1 MFYVITKG
9 RKSKI
14 VENWEE
20 CVKIIKEN
28 NGANYN
34 EFNNYSDAKKYYDS
48 YNLIKNGGISYEFKE
63 IIQNSSIFNNYSYK
77 PLNKEITNKIIFVDY
92 RIDET
97 REEGNIR
104 IIKEL
109 KKKELE
115 KEKLELKKKKSEI
128 NKKLKELEE
137 VSNNEDF
144 E

>member
-1 MFYVITKG
+1 MYYVITKG

-34 EFNNYSDAKKYYDS
+34 EFNNYSDSKKYYDS

-63 IIQNSSIFNNYSYK
+63 IINNPNIFKNYEFK
-77 PLNKEITNKIIFVDY
+77 PLNKETSNKIIFVDY
-92 RIDET
+92 RIGET
-97 REEGNIR
+97 REEGNKR
-104 IIKEL
+104 VLKEI

-128 NKKLKELEE
+128 NKKLKELDENLDEE
-137 VSNNEDF
+137 
-144 E
+144 